1 MDALIVIPARYAST
15 RLPGK
20 PLLAETGKPMIQ
32 HTYERAAASGARVLV
47 ATDDPRIAEAVTA
60 FGGEAV
66 MTRADHETGSAR
78 VAEAAEAVMSG
89 MPGMSGTAGRSV
101 GIVVNVQGDEPEIDP
116 EAISTLID
124 LHARA
129 LASSR
134 PALLSTLVSAFP
146 DASDPA
152 SPDAVKAVL
161 SEPGPDG
168 TRSAL
173 WFSRSLIPYPR
184 AAASA
189 AQPLLHIG
197 LYAYAPAG
205 LRALMALPPTPAERA
220 ESLEQLRV
228 LEHGH
233 RIAARQVAPAAPGI
247 DTPADYAAFVARCKA
262 AS

>member
-32 HTYERAAASGARVLV
+32 HTYERAAATGARVVV
-47 ATDDPRIAEAVTA
+47 ATDDARIMEAVGG

-66 MTRADHETGSAR
+66 MTRADHQTGSAR
-78 VAEAAEAVMSG
+78 VAEAAE
-89 MPGMSGTAGRSV
+89 GRDVSV
-101 GIVVNVQGDEPEIDP
+101 IVNLQGDEPEVEP
-116 EAISTLID
+116 EAIRTLID
-124 LHARA
+124 LHGSAARA
-129 LASSR
+129 NR
-134 PALLSTLVSAFP
+134 PAFVSTLVSAFRA
-146 DASDPA
+146 DADPA

-161 SEPGPDG
+161 SEPDETG

-184 AAASA
+184 AGSRVGAPG
-189 AQPLLHIG
+189 PLLHIG
-197 LYAYAPAG
+197 LYAYSPSSLAR
-205 LRALMALPPTPAERA
+205 LSDLPPTPAERT

-233 RIAARQVAPAAPGI
+233 RIAAAVVAPAAPGI
-247 DTPADYAAFVARCKA
+247 DTPADYAAFVARTP
-262 AS
+262 